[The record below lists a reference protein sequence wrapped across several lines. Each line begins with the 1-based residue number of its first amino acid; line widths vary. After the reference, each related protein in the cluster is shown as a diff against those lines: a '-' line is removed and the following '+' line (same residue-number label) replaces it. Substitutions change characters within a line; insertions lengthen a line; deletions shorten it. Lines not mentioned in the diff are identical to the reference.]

1 MLNLVEI
8 GGDCSS
14 LFSFKEKIEVP
25 DPSTEQ
31 WLAKSNNGGVSTMF
45 PRSWD
50 AERIKTEV
58 EHAFANRKIEIEIQH
73 GKPVQTWK
81 GVTPSGVKVKGYLEP
96 NITVYPLMK

>member
-1 MLNLVEI
+1 M
-8 GGDCSS
+8 
-14 LFSFKEKIEVP
+14 P

-50 AERIKTEV
+50 ANQIKNKV
-58 EHAFANRKIEIEIQH
+58 EHAFANRVVTVKMRGGRPTKMWE
-73 GKPVQTWK
+73 GT
-81 GVTPSGVKVKGYLEP
+81 TPSGVKVEGYLEP